1 MARRTGVF
9 ANRLLVGVAL
19 DDISIETLELW
30 YSHEWQSFM
39 PGVLCA
45 TKAAVAS
52 AAVSAAGK
60 VHIDMGPYVRSSRRQ
75 VDVCR
80 KFDKPHLRDNAAY
93 VVCVSV
99 YTGSSRHKDY
109 IICKDSTLQL

>member
-1 MARRTGVF
+1 MICASCCLARRTGVF

-30 YSHEWQSFM
+30 SSHEWQSFM

-52 AAVSAAGK
+52 AAVSAAAK
-60 VHIDMGPYVRSSRRQ
+60 VHIDMGHTCV
-75 VDVCR
+75 VHE
-80 KFDKPHLRDNAAY
+80 DKSM
-93 VVCVSV
+93 CVANLTS
-99 YTGSSRHKDY
+99 H
-109 IICKDSTLQL
+109 I